1 MSNEYDYLFK
11 LLLIGDSSVG
21 KSCLLLRFADDS
33 YVDSYISTIGVDFK
47 IRTVDLDGKTVKL
60 QIWDTAGQERFRT
73 ITSSYYRGAHGIIIV
88 YDVTEMESYNNVK
101 QWLNEIDRYASDN
114 VCKLLV
120 GNKCDMVDSK
130 VVATETAQA
139 FADSLGIPFLETS
152 AKESINVEKAFLT
165 MSAEIKRRV
174 ASQPTGD
181 KKPTTTVQIKGQPL
195 QQKSSSCCSS

>member
-11 LLLIGDSSVG
+11 LLLIGDSAVG

-47 IRTVDLDGKTVKL
+47 IRTVELDGKTVKL

-88 YDVTEMESYNNVK
+88 YDVTEMESFNNVK

-114 VCKLLV
+114 VSKLLV
-120 GNKCDMVDSK
+120 GNKCDLVENK
-130 VVATETAQA
+130 VVDTEKA
-139 FADSLGIPFLETS
+139 
-152 AKESINVEKAFLT
+152 KAFLT
-165 MSAEIKRRV
+165 MAAEIKKRMGN
-174 ASQPTGD
+174 QPTSNR
-181 KKPTTTVQIKGQPL
+181 KAATTVPLKGQPI
-195 QQKSSSCCSS
+195 QQKSNCCG